1 LSETVHSITPIA
13 RKPHVVIIGA
23 GVIGLGIAWRLAQRA
38 TVTVFDRGKAGA
50 GASHAAAGMLAACCE
65 AEPGEETLVMLGR
78 ESQKRWPAFAEELE
92 QASGIDVELRREGTL
107 VLALTAD
114 DQATIAH
121 HLEFQRRLD
130 LPLEWLSAAAT
141 RAREPRLAGK
151 IAGALFSPQDHQV
164 DNRKLAQALRI
175 AAERAGVNIHEHQPV
190 KELAVRGGQARGVV
204 LEDGTSVAADI
215 VVLAAGAW
223 SRKIDGL
230 PPDRRPPVRP
240 IKGQMLALRMDP
252 ADPLL
257 THVLWAPGAYL
268 VPRRDGR
275 LIVGA
280 TVEEKGFDTTVT
292 AGGLLTLLEAAWRA
306 IPAVEEL
313 PVDEIWVGHRP
324 GSRDD
329 APILGPGP
337 LDGLFY
343 ATGHHRNGILLAPV
357 TADAM
362 ARLILDEVV
371 EPAIKPF
378 GLERFLPAR
387 AAE

>member
-362 ARLILDEVV
+362 ARLILDEIV

>member
-1 LSETVHSITPIA
+1 MTDPAFVHSERP
-13 RKPHVVIIGA
+13 RVVIIGA
-23 GVIGLGIAWRLAQRA
+23 GVVGLGIAWRLAGRA
-38 TVTVFDRGKAGA
+38 AVTLFDRGRAGA

-65 AEPGEETLVMLGR
+65 AEPGEEALVALGR
-78 ESQKRWPAFAEELE
+78 ESQARWPAFAEELE
-92 QASGIDVELRREGTL
+92 RASGIDVGLRREGTL

-114 DQATIAH
+114 DQAEIAH
-121 HLEFQRRLD
+121 RLEFQRRLG

-141 RAREPRLAGK
+141 RAREPHLAGK

-164 DNRKLAQALRI
+164 DNRKLVAALRI
-175 AAERAGVNIHEHQPV
+175 AAEAAGATINEHRPV
-190 KELAVRGGQARGVV
+190 KGIFVQGGRAKGVV
-204 LEDGTSVAADI
+204 LEDGTIAGADI

-223 SRKIDGL
+223 SRTIGGL

-240 IKGQMLALRMDP
+240 VKGQLLALQMD
-252 ADPLL
+252 AAAPLL
-257 THVLWAPGAYL
+257 NHVLWAPGAYL

-275 LIVGA
+275 LIIGG
-280 TVEEKGFDTTVT
+280 TVEERGFDETIT
-292 AGGLLTLLEAAWRA
+292 AGGMLALLEAAWRA
-306 IPAVEEL
+306 VPAIEEL
-313 PVDEIWVGHRP
+313 PVEEIWVGHRP

-329 APILGPGP
+329 APILGRGP
-337 LDGLFY
+337 LEGLFY

-362 ARLILDEVV
+362 ARLILDDVV
-371 EPAIKPF
+371 APAIRPF